1 MKKNE
6 IAATCAVT
14 DDELDELRK
23 HADEAT
29 ALLKALSNSNRLLI
43 LCTLTGGEM
52 SVSELHAKF
61 GLSQSALSQ
70 QLAILRN
77 EGLVQT
83 RRQSQSIYY
92 SLAPSKSL
100 RIIETLKNLYCS
112 NV

>member
-1 MKKNE
+1 MIASEQNE
-6 IAATCAVT
+6 NCMVT
-14 DDELDELRK
+14 AEELEELRR
-23 HADEAT
+23 HADEAA

-52 SVSELHAKF
+52 AVSELHATF

-77 EGLVQT
+77 EGLVKT
-83 RRQSQSIYY
+83 RRQAQSIYY

-100 RIIETLKNLYCS
+100 QIIETLKDLYCS
-112 NV
+112 KA